1 MDQHRRMALVFQH
14 KLYYI
19 TVFHNNRQ
27 FLYLSTSP
35 LYVELYDLKTAKF
48 GKPDC
53 NDIFK

>member
-48 GKPDC
+48 DKPDC
-53 NDIFK
+53 NDI